1 MCHTF
6 VELSWNLHCRFDF
19 VWFSLKI
26 HLESSFLTL
35 EPAVCSWKLKDEC
48 GQTLFS
54 LRSHSYL
61 CNNPSVGF
69 ILQFPAVFRRVES
82 FHRRSRGVIW
92 WMLHHRM
99 NQWWGWSSEGH
110 VPCSDV
116 SLCDIFSFR
125 VTHSELLC
133 FWINK
138 LTISEGSQPRRAP
151 RVDGMKHFSDPGNI
165 LCREWRERSPRR
177 DFVSVKDTQ
186 PDGWNNTIPPVRL
199 QDVTLGTFFKG
210 AACDKWC
217 VWQEILTQ
225 LHFAESSN
233 DQTSSQFK

>member
-61 CNNPSVGF
+61 RNNPSVGF

-138 LTISEGSQPRRAP
+138 LTISEGSQPRRAL
-151 RVDGMKHFSDPGNI
+151 RVDGMKHFSDPGNKFLQRVKREKPEEGFC
-165 LCREWRERSPRR
+165 LCQRHTAWWM
-177 DFVSVKDTQ
+177 KQ
-186 PDGWNNTIPPVRL
+186 YPPSCE
-199 QDVTLGTFFKG
+199 
-210 AACDKWC
+210 AARCHAGN
-217 VWQEILTQ
+217 I
-225 LHFAESSN
+225 F
-233 DQTSSQFK
+233 